1 MNPQIQFISIT
12 PEQLV
17 EVITNS
23 VKEQLKDIKPSVEA
37 EPIKKEFLSRKE
49 VAELFQVSLVTIHE
63 WAKSNI
69 LKPYKMGNK
78 TYFAYQEILNTLYK
92 SNTNNK

>member
-37 EPIKKEFLSRKE
+37 EQMKKEFLSRKE
-49 VAELFQVSLVTIHE
+49 VADLFQVSLVTIHE
-63 WAKSNI
+63 WVKGNI

-92 SNTNNK
+92 SNNK